1 VTTRMIERWFPCAEV
16 SHYSA
21 SGWGT
26 GFAEKSLFTWFAS
39 RPLAQ
44 AKAAVIC
51 SLLPWPD
58 DKDKSEQ
65 ERLKKM
71 VRDAMAD
78 YDAENGAL
86 RKELAKHYP
95 DGAKMCDPFSGR
107 AMIPLEAA
115 RLGIQSWGI
124 DYSPVATLAG
134 KLLAEYPLRD
144 WDHEPDL
151 PFDGYQEHKTEHFA
165 EPRLLR
171 DVRFVLEFVGERY
184 IAEMGEFYPVVNG
197 KRPWGY
203 VWAVT
208 LPCTN
213 CGNRFPLTGSLAL
226 RNPRPATTG
235 RRARPADRGQSYR
248 IVPDRASGT
257 FHTEVHDGPPSSQP
271 TLVKVPGR
279 RGKTAKC
286 CFCGHP
292 HPLDTLKRM
301 MRDGLKED
309 AMLVVAD
316 TDETAGKRYRAPT
329 TRGGGVGDL
338 DVFDEVRSA
347 LELESA
353 FGPGLPALPD
363 ERLDSGLSAFIGPAG
378 YGYRSWG
385 DLCNDRQTLGFVRL
399 ARIIDNLCAEML
411 AAAVSNEYAAAL
423 TGYAASNFVRR
434 MNYSTRSV
442 TLQAYGQKPTHIYFN
457 DSGISHSFDY
467 FETGCG
473 TGPAT
478 WGSLAVHTLRNLKK
492 QLDRDRGNPALVQ
505 RGSAMELP
513 LPNGF
518 LDAVVTDPPYDA
530 MINYCDSSDLMY
542 VWLKRALLTAH
553 PWLGVTTDPDGLQ
566 EKTNEAVIKFGS
578 IGGDHRTEAHYKSCI
593 TKAFDQARLK
603 VGPEGVVSIVFGH
616 GDPDAWARVLT
627 AISDA
632 GLVLTGSWPCST
644 EKGGKQTG
652 EYIDNTIMMA
662 CRAAEPGRSV
672 GDVRVVDEL
681 VRAEIARRV
690 PDWTA
695 DGLADSD
702 QRMAAIAPA
711 MEVVGKYAEVRDFT
725 GVEVPIQHFLGLA
738 HKAVEEA
745 ADVRIDKF
753 RLADFDER
761 TRFALSWARQHGRGV
776 AAGSEARWLRLS
788 YDLSEK
794 DVAGIIKKVKG
805 GPRLAFG
812 DEAADTLDLHPN
824 SAVIDIALAVAA
836 EGRALAE
843 IAEALHVLDRESDEM
858 LWAAMAELARAVGES
873 DRDGQTWT
881 WAVRQRNLI
890 CDRALRARDVRER
903 ERERMAAQEGQ
914 GRFF

>member
-1 VTTRMIERWFPCAEV
+1 MIERWFPCAEV
-16 SHYSA
+16 SKHSG

-51 SLLPWPD
+51 SLLPWPED
-58 DKDKSEQ
+58 EGEQ
-65 ERLKKM
+65 ENLKTL
-71 VRDAMAD
+71 VRDAMED
-78 YDAENGAL
+78 YDAKNSEL

-95 DGAKMCDPFSGR
+95 NGAKICDPFSGR

-115 RLGIQSWGI
+115 RLGIQAWGI

-134 KLLAEYPLRD
+134 KLLADYPLRN
-144 WDHEPDL
+144 WDGEPDL
-151 PFDGYQEHKTEHFA
+151 PFDGYQQHKTEHFA

-171 DVRFVLEFVGERY
+171 DVGFVLDLVGERY
-184 IAEMGEFYPVVNG
+184 VAEMGDFYPIVNG
-197 KRPWGY
+197 RRPWGY
-203 VWAVT
+203 VWAIT

-213 CGNRFPLTGSLAL
+213 CGNRFPLTGNLAL
-226 RNPRPATTG
+226 RNPKSATTG
-235 RRARPADRGQSYR
+235 KRAKPADAGQSYR
-248 IVPDRASGT
+248 IVADTASGT
-257 FHTEVHDGPPSSQP
+257 FRTEVHDGPPATQP
-271 TLVKVPGR
+271 TLVKVAGK
-279 RGKTAKC
+279 RGKTAVC

-301 MRDGLKED
+301 MRDGLKDD

-316 TDETAGKRYRAPT
+316 LDKGTGKLYREPT
-329 TRGGGVGDL
+329 EADL
-338 DVFDEVRSA
+338 DA
-347 LELESA
+347 LAAVPESLEA
-353 FGPGLPALPD
+353 EAPFALGLPAVPT
-363 ERLDSGLSAFIGPAG
+363 ESLDSGLSAFIGPAG
-378 YGYRSWG
+378 YGYQSWG
-385 DLCNDRQTLGFVRL
+385 ELCNPRQTLGFVRL
-399 ARIIDNLCAEML
+399 ARIIDDMCHELLSTGVNPD
-411 AAAVSNEYAAAL
+411 YAAAL
-423 TGYAASNFVRR
+423 VGYAASNLVRR
-434 MNYSTRSV
+434 MRYSTRSA
-442 TLQAYGQKPTHIYFN
+442 TLYVGRQCAGDAYFN

-473 TGPAT
+473 QGSAT
-478 WGSLAVHTLRNLKK
+478 WDSLAIQTNRNLKK
-492 QLDRDRGNPALVQ
+492 QLDRINGRSSVIQ

-513 LPNGF
+513 LPNGS

-530 MINYCDSSDLMY
+530 MINYCDSSDLMF
-542 VWLKRALLTAH
+542 VWLKRAVRSAH
-553 PWLGVTTDPDGLQ
+553 PWFGVTTDPHGLQ
-566 EKTNEAVIKFGS
+566 EKTNEAVIKFGTV
-578 IGGDHRTEAHYKSCI
+578 GDDHRTEEHYKGCI
-593 TKAFDQARLK
+593 TKAFDQARMK
-603 VGPEGVVSIVFGH
+603 VGSEGVVSIVFGH

-662 CRAAEPGRSV
+662 CRAAAPDRPV

-690 PDWTA
+690 PEWTA

-711 MEVVGKYAEVRDFT
+711 MEVVGRYSEVRDFT

-776 AAGSEARWLRLS
+776 AAGSEARWQRLS
-788 YDLSEK
+788 YDMSEK
-794 DVAGIIKKVKG
+794 DVEGIIKKVKG
-805 GPRLAFG
+805 GPRLAYGSEFA
-812 DEAADTLDLHPN
+812 ESPPAHQLN
-824 SAVIDIALAVAA
+824 STSPVIDIALAVAA
-836 EGRALAE
+836 EGRYLSD
-843 IAEALHVLDRESDEM
+843 IADALHLLDREHDEM
-858 LWAAMAELARAVGES
+858 LWAAMSELARAVGES

-881 WAVRQRNLI
+881 WAVRKRNLI

-903 ERERMAAQEGQ
+903 ERERMAAEEGQ
-914 GRFF
+914 GKFF